1 LEAVILILPKEILIE
16 VDILTITTIMQ
27 SIIMSIAI
35 LHRIPHRILPPIMT
49 TNIITTTTMMTDS
62 IAIEDIFGDIILLM
76 DFQWVIIM
84 TLIIRIGME
93 GIA

>member
-1 LEAVILILPKEILIE
+1 
-16 VDILTITTIMQ
+16 
-27 SIIMSIAI
+27 
-35 LHRIPHRILPPIMT
+35 
-49 TNIITTTTMMTDS
+49 MMTDS